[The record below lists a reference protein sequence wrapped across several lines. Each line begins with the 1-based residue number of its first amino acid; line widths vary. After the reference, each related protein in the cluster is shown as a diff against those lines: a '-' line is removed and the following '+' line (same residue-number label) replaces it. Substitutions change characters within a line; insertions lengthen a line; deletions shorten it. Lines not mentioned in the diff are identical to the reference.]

1 MVSSKYANRGT
12 ARYHLELLAA
22 SVFEHTLKS
31 GREPEL
37 KPNPEFDEAIEAL
50 AGISNATYR
59 GLVDSPGLIDYFQ
72 AASPANELALMN
84 IGSRPARRFGANTL
98 ADLRA
103 IPWVFA
109 WTQNRHMVPGW
120 YGVGSGLERF
130 LDVRTAEGERLLKEM
145 FEDSLL
151 FRLIVDEV
159 EKSLLRT
166 DLDIARR
173 YAQLVANTEIRGR
186 IFALIET
193 EYNRTVTNILR
204 VSGGT
209 LLCERFPRFRRRL
222 QRRLTSIDRI
232 CRQQVDMIR
241 HFRDPAHD
249 EETRQRYLS
258 PLIMSMNCISA
269 GLGWTG

>member
-1 MVSSKYANRGT
+1 
-12 ARYHLELLAA
+12 
-22 SVFEHTLKS
+22 
-31 GREPEL
+31 
-37 KPNPEFDEAIEAL
+37 
-50 AGISNATYR
+50 
-59 GLVDSPGLIDYFQ
+59 
-72 AASPANELALMN
+72 
-84 IGSRPARRFGANTL
+84 
-98 ADLRA
+98 
-103 IPWVFA
+103 
-109 WTQNRHMVPGW
+109 MVPGW